1 MLSFVLAAVVVDWGK
16 SDETGVLAP
25 IEPAEFGEVG
35 EDEDGRDEANAGHG
49 TESASLRNPRR
60 AGLNESLELVL
71 DEGDLL
77 GAVPEHVSDRRL
89 ADTGWVLETGLIR
102 CAHRNQLGT
111 TNDKPLQLSLVL
123 ITQVGRRRVEGEP
136 VEGGHT
142 GVDLVGLRKTT
153 RGSSGI
159 ADAPGIGDVDFEA
172 GVLDRPVGGALV
184 SSCSLH
190 EDQLFVYFTEP
201 ADQGGKALGAV
212 PDDEL

>member
-1 MLSFVLAAVVVDWGK
+1 MKMAVTKPMPGMVR
-16 SDETGVLAP
+16 S
-25 IEPAEFGEVG
+25 
-35 EDEDGRDEANAGHG
+35 
-49 TESASLRNPRR
+49 RR

-212 PDDEL
+212 PDDELVFARRETDFELLRGDIDSSYGLGRHFDFLGGRL